1 MFRSRSTATVQPI
14 VEHSRRPPQTDRSWH
29 DSDSPS
35 VDDLVGN
42 TVISGPIRLTTV
54 EHAAKT
60 ILLPALGRLLPV
72 YPDITVEVILDYG
85 LADVVADHF
94 DALWT

>member
-1 MFRSRSTATVQPI
+1 M
-14 VEHSRRPPQTDRSWH
+14 
-29 DSDSPS
+29 
-35 VDDLVGN
+35 
-42 TVISGPIRLTTV
+42 ISGPIRLTTV